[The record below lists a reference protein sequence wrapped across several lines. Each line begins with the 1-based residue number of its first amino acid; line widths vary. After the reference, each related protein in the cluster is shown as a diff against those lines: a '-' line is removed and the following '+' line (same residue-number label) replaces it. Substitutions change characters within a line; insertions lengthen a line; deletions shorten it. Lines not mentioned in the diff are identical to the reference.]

1 MSNTNV
7 LTLIGALLAGYFL
20 LGLPL
25 GGTFLAAFG
34 PAIKIIAILTVL
46 VFAAVLIYKG
56 ILNLLGKH

>member
-20 LGLPL
+20 LALPL

-34 PAIKIIAILTVL
+34 PAVKIIAILIVL
-46 VFAAVLIYKG
+46 VFGAVLIYKG
-56 ILNLLGKH
+56 LKEILRK

>member
-20 LGLPL
+20 LALPL

-34 PAIKIIAILTVL
+34 PAVKIIAILTVL
-46 VFAAVLIYKG
+46 VFGAVLIYKG
-56 ILNLLGKH
+56 LRDILKK

>member
-20 LGLPL
+20 LALPL

-46 VFAAVLIYKG
+46 VFGFVLIYLG
-56 ILNLLGKH
+56 LRDILRK

>member
-20 LGLPL
+20 LALPL

-34 PAIKIIAILTVL
+34 PAVKIIAILTVL
-46 VFAAVLIYKG
+46 VFGAVLIYKG
-56 ILNLLGKH
+56 LRDILRK

>member
-20 LGLPL
+20 LSLPV

-46 VFAAVLIYKG
+46 VFGVVLIYKG
-56 ILNLLGKH
+56 VRDILRK

>member
-20 LGLPL
+20 LALPL

-34 PAIKIIAILTVL
+34 PAVKIIAVLTVL
-46 VFAAVLIYKG
+46 VFGAVLIYKG
-56 ILNLLGKH
+56 LKEILRK

>member
-20 LGLPL
+20 LALPL

-34 PAIKIIAILTVL
+34 PAVKIIAILTVL
-46 VFAAVLIYKG
+46 VFGAVLIYKG
-56 ILNLLGKH
+56 LKEILRK

>member
-25 GGTFLAAFG
+25 GGTFLAVFS

-56 ILNLLGKH
+56 ILNLLGKP

>member
-25 GGTFLAAFG
+25 GGTFLAPFA
-34 PAIKIIAILTVL
+34 PAINIIAILTVL

>member
-20 LGLPL
+20 LALPL

-46 VFAAVLIYKG
+46 VFGAVLIYNG
-56 ILNLLGKH
+56 LRDILRK

>member
-20 LGLPL
+20 LALPL

-34 PAIKIIAILTVL
+34 PAVKIIAILTVL
-46 VFAAVLIYKG
+46 VFGAVLIYKG
-56 ILNLLGKH
+56 LKDILRK

>member
-20 LGLPL
+20 LALPL

-34 PAIKIIAILTVL
+34 PAVKIIAVLTVL
-46 VFAAVLIYKG
+46 VFGAVLIFKG
-56 ILNLLGKH
+56 LKEILRK